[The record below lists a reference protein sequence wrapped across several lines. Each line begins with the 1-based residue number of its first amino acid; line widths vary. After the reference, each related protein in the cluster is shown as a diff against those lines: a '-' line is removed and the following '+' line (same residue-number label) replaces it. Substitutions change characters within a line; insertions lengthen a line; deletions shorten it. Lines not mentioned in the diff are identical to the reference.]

1 MAGEVGF
8 ARPLIFKEKSMQDPV
23 DILKAAKV
31 SAGLARDLQNQWSQF
46 EKDFFEALLFITYRP
61 LVARIE
67 SENTAYTFLI
77 DYPNQR
83 LKEMPEHE
91 LICEIS
97 RVVEFGNTIADSGKQ
112 ETDDDKRNDS
122 K

>member
-8 ARPLIFKEKSMQDPV
+8 ARPLIIKEDSMQDPV

-46 EKDFFEALLFITYRP
+46 EKDFFEALLSIHFRP
-61 LVARIE
+61 LVAKIE
-67 SENTAYTFLI
+67 SENTTYTFLI
-77 DYPNQR
+77 DYANQR

-91 LICEIS
+91 LICDVS
-97 RVVEFGNTIADSGKQ
+97 RVAEFGNVIADSGKQ